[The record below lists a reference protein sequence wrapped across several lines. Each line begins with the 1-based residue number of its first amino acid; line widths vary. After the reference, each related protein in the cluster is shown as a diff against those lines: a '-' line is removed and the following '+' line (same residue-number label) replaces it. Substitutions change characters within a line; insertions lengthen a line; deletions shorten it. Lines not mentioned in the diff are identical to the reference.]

1 MHMAFVK
8 PFSVHLDE
16 AYKMFS
22 SSYTVLVTG
31 NEALMAEMSERA
43 LKAAKP
49 GASADIAQHI
59 LSLVESSVS
68 KTSNKIC

>member
-1 MHMAFVK
+1 
-8 PFSVHLDE
+8 
-16 AYKMFS
+16 MFS

-68 KTSNKIC
+68 KTSNKI